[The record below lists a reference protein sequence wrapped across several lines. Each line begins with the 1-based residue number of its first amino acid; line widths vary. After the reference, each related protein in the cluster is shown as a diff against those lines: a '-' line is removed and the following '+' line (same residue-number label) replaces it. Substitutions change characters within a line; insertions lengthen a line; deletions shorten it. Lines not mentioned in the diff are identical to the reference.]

1 MEEDLYKELIN
12 DEPEVELIPHPD
24 GYLIERQ
31 ISSIR
36 SNTLISKREYKP
48 SDRKVKKTQKM
59 MDNIIKCFANGKS
72 VSATA
77 EILGIKPST
86 IYSWRRSDEKF
97 NQACLEAIDIETD
110 NQEVELQ
117 ERIFRGTKKEVY
129 NGAGE
134 LERTEYQ
141 QNDQLLLRSLAAR
154 RPEKWKQSESGNV
167 NIVNNNSNALSNVNL
182 DFDLS
187 VQELSKLG
195 HMELAVQYMN
205 MLDNERK
212 GNEQ

>member
-1 MEEDLYKELIN
+1 MSEDFYKELID

-31 ISSIR
+31 INTIR
-36 SNTLISKREYKP
+36 PNTLVSRREYKP
-48 SDRKVKKTQKM
+48 PDRKVKKTQKM
-59 MDNIIKCFANGKS
+59 MDNIVKCLAHGKS
-72 VSATA
+72 VSDTA
-77 EILGIKPST
+77 EILGIRPST
-86 IYSWRRSDEKF
+86 IYNWRKQDEKF
-97 NQACLEAIDIETD
+97 NQAYLEAIDIETD
-110 NQEVELQ
+110 HQEIELQ

-154 RPEKWKQSESGNV
+154 RPERWKPSESGNV
-167 NIVNNNSNALSNVNL
+167 NIVNNNSNTLNNVSL

-195 HMELAVQYMN
+195 HVELAVQYMN
-205 MLDNERK
+205 MLDNEKK
-212 GNEQ
+212 GNNQ